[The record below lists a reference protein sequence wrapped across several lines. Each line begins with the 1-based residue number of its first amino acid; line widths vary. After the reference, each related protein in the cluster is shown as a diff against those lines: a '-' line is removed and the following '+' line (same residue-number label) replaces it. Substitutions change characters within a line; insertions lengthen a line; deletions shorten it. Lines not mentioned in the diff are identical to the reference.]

1 MAKHVNIV
9 EKNINIKFND
19 FNEYTHF
26 QNYTNIQRFNVAIGL
41 RSVNKRYR
49 KIFRT
54 ICNYTD
60 CELYFDQFGTECP
73 HGCRCYHNRFKM
85 GIIIECHN
93 REAVMEL
100 KELPKP
106 YRGAPSLVLTS
117 LNLTKLPN
125 TSIAGYSSVQMLNVT
140 DNQIDDINISQ
151 LLENLT
157 ELDIS
162 NNSLKNLRPE
172 VLDYLH
178 KRNGELEISMS
189 GNPWTCDSNEVFQKF
204 VESFSNIIDKINF
217 VKCNVNLAKN
227 KEKSK
232 ISIIFSAI
240 LLVAVSEIL
249 QM

>member
-1 MAKHVNIV
+1 
-9 EKNINIKFND
+9 
-19 FNEYTHF
+19 
-26 QNYTNIQRFNVAIGL
+26 
-41 RSVNKRYR
+41 
-49 KIFRT
+49 
-54 ICNYTD
+54 
-60 CELYFDQFGTECP
+60 
-73 HGCRCYHNRFKM
+73 
-85 GIIIECHN
+85 
-93 REAVMEL
+93 
-100 KELPKP
+100 
-106 YRGAPSLVLTS
+106 
-117 LNLTKLPN
+117 
-125 TSIAGYSSVQMLNVT
+125 MLNVT

-151 LLENLT
+151 LLEKLT

-162 NNSLKNLRPE
+162 NNSLKNSRPE

-204 VESFSNIIDKINF
+204 VESFSNMIDKIDF
-217 VKCNVNLAKN
+217 VKCNVNLVKN